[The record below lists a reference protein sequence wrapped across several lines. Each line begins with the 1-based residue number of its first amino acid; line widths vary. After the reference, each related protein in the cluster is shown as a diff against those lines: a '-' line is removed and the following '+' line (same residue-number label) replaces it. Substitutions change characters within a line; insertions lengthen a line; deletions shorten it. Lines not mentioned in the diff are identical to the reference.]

1 MKLKLLQDDRISKIY
16 SLTHMK
22 QAYADDNISFI
33 VLVIFSVLYLLSNS
47 HIY

>member
-1 MKLKLLQDDRISKIY
+1 MKLKLLQDRFSKIC

-33 VLVIFSVLYLLSNS
+33 VLGIFSVLCLLSNS
-47 HIY
+47 F